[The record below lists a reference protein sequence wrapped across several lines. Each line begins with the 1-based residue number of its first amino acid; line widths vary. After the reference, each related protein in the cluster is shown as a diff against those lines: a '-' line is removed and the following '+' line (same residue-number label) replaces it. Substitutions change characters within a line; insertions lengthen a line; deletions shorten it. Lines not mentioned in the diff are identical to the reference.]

1 MISIISDYSQG
12 HWEALSLVDFTL
24 KSDNL
29 DYSRDEEMRH
39 SRGLSDTQELVKR
52 LKENE
57 GNIMLDNEELE
68 SALEVANKTALE
80 LKENLEFVLNRE
92 EELKLEYEDVRG
104 KYKIIKKFFD

>member
-1 MISIISDYSQG
+1 
-12 HWEALSLVDFTL
+12 
-24 KSDNL
+24 
-29 DYSRDEEMRH
+29 MRH